1 MGAGG
6 SPASAGVG
14 MSAVS
19 SADQTNVQAGDN
31 EILHLRR
38 KRQSSTPSIMTMS
51 GLPPEFSARRRKVS
65 IVSQRRD
72 R

>member
-1 MGAGG
+1 
-6 SPASAGVG
+6 
-14 MSAVS
+14 
-19 SADQTNVQAGDN
+19 
-31 EILHLRR
+31 
-38 KRQSSTPSIMTMS
+38 MTMS